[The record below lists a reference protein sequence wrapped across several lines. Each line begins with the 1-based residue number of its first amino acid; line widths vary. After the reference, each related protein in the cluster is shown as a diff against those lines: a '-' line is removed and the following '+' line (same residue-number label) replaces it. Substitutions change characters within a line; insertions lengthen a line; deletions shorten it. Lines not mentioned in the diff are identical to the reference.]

1 MAQARMFDGP
11 MEIVEHLNPMG
22 KRTLY
27 DYDKWFCGQKV
38 RLKHGVDFQTPP
50 RRAMNAIL
58 IYARR
63 HDIAAVA
70 VVERDYSVQGSPE
83 RFVGLWADKTRRWDE
98 GPPAVVRASLEADGV
113 KFRRPRVAK
122 K

>member
-1 MAQARMFDGP
+1 
-11 MEIVEHLNPMG
+11 
-22 KRTLY
+22 
-27 DYDKWFCGQKV
+27 
-38 RLKHGVDFQTPP
+38 
-50 RRAMNAIL
+50 MNAIL

-83 RFVGLWADKTRRWDE
+83 RFVGLWADKTRGWDE
-98 GPPAVVRASLEADGV
+98 GPPADVRTSLEADGV